1 MLTSGKVPTIMTFFP
16 SKSNLQTNLEKFLC
30 FTLYSLEIVQF
41 HQMETVQFA
50 VFEFLVD
57 RHRPLPR
64 PDRQCGQF
72 KRMHIYDL
80 DFVVGSGQL
89 GNTIL
94 GGLKDA
100 LLQVGLLP
108 VAFLEVGC

>member
-1 MLTSGKVPTIMTFFP
+1 LR
-16 SKSNLQTNLEKFLC
+16 

-41 HQMETVQFA
+41 HQMKTIQFA

-64 PDRQCGQF
+64 PDRQFGQF
-72 KRMHIYDL
+72 KRVHIYDL
-80 DFVVGSGQL
+80 DFVVGSDQL

-94 GGLKDA
+94 GGLKYA